1 MNQVLDVAGSFLYMA
16 LSVVLFPVFMLF
28 DVVMGAWLL
37 ARWSRKNGKV
47 LLLRF
52 SHKQAAYHIRVK
64 KAMVLSRAKLNNTV
78 H

>member
-1 MNQVLDVAGSFLYMA
+1 
-16 LSVVLFPVFMLF
+16 MLF

-37 ARWSRKNGKV
+37 ARWSRKNSKI

-52 SHKQAAYHIRVK
+52 THKHATYQLRVK
-64 KAMVLSRAKLNNTV
+64 KAMVLTRAKLNNTA

>member
-1 MNQVLDVAGSFLYMA
+1 MNQVLDVAGNFLYIA

-37 ARWSRKNGKV
+37 ARWSRKYSKV

-52 SHKQAAYHIRVK
+52 THKHATYQLRVK
-64 KAMVLSRAKLNNTV
+64 KAMVLTRAKLNNTA